1 MDSVDGNAQA
11 GGLVHDDL
19 GAGPVEPQ
27 HIAVDDLAGD
37 DKAGQ
42 SGRFVDGH
50 LGDRGLEG
58 RLHLAGELYLHR
70 AGQGLAVVAQRP
82 TYRHAK
88 PETILP
94 AQPSSGSSGSEFR
107 YACRS
112 VVFSA
117 RMSSAPA
124 LSRPLAELR
133 MK

>member
-1 MDSVDGNAQA
+1 MVTSETEALRGVSIWPGNFIFTER
-11 GGLVHDDL
+11 V
-19 GAGPVEPQ
+19 
-27 HIAVDDLAGD
+27 
-37 DKAGQ
+37 
-42 SGRFVDGH
+42 
-50 LGDRGLEG
+50 RGLP
-58 RLHLAGELYLHR
+58 LSPSSFSPSLAE
-70 AGQGLAVVAQRP
+70 QRP

-94 AQPSSGSSGSEFR
+94 AQPSSGSSGAEFR

-124 LSRPLAELR
+124 LSRPVAELR